1 LKKTAEVSLKI
12 AKEKHPA
19 ALVNSK
25 PTPERKRKAEESV
38 DQVSTKKIGLSSH
51 TPQKTRLIRNRKVT
65 AGSTSLEI
73 DARLVPTKFHNIT
86 ISGEYKSVKFKIRS
100 DQPIKTMMKA
110 YCKYAGF
117 DHLEQLIWW

>member
-1 LKKTAEVSLKI
+1 MG
-12 AKEKHPA
+12 KHPA

-25 PTPERKRKAEESV
+25 PTTERKRKAEELV
-38 DQVSTKKIGLSSH
+38 DQISTKKIGLSSH
-51 TPQKTRLIRNRKVT
+51 TPQKARLIGARKVA
-65 AGSTSLEI
+65 AGSSSLEI
-73 DARLVPTKFHNIT
+73 DAKLAQAKFHNIA
-86 ISGEYKSVKFKIRS
+86 ISGEYKSVKFKIRT